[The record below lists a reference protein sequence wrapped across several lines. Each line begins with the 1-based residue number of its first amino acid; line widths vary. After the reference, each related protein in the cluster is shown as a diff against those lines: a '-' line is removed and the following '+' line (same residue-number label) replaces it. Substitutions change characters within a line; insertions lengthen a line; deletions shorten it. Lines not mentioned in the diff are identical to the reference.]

1 MKRSLGNVY
10 NTSRKIL
17 SVADRAH
24 AIVAQNFDMVQ
35 DRFDPETR
43 NTIGTALQTYGIQRK
58 RIKTI
63 DESLQNL
70 GSQAR
75 QSFPEYL

>member
-43 NTIGTALQTYGIQRK
+43 KTIGTALQTYGIQSK
-58 RIKTI
+58 RINAI
-63 DESLQNL
+63 DTSMRNL
-70 GSQAR
+70 GRQA
-75 QSFPEYL
+75 QESFPEYL